1 VLLVE
6 GLSLDFH
13 RKIKLWIPYKLIKMR
28 HDKGRPP
35 EYLGYGERK
44 GD

>member
-1 VLLVE
+1 MENNKCVTIL
-6 GLSLDFH
+6 H

-28 HDKGRPP
+28 NDKGRPP
-35 EYLGYGERK
+35 EYLGYGEGK